1 MEKSKLKSMLD
12 SLNLSAMVRSLR
24 ANAKGQGV
32 ASMQYQTISELDL
45 DALVYRVMDVKEVG
59 LALDKQDIDLI
70 LNIVQSYAH
79 MVEKLKNHKVTVN
92 HLRKELGIKPRRES
106 LKELSKDLK
115 NTQNFA
121 ADSDFTLDDVPLDD
135 NAVSENAVS
144 ENADSENADSEN
156 ADSENAIQ
164 KNEIPKINDNRF
176 SKKTSSDSKPS
187 KRNGKRTAE
196 DFEKAKTEYHAL
208 THIGSGDTCSH
219 CTRGRFYKYEP
230 AHFIR
235 ITGQAPLQATQHLS
249 ERMRCNACG
258 IYEAAPLPAEVLADG
273 DPGQMYGYT
282 ARSVMAIHKFLAGH
296 PYHRQESLS
305 EILGCPVAAS
315 TAFEQC
321 EKLADSIQ
329 TVHTA
334 LITNASTAYHYNIDD
349 TRNRILDAEPKLINK
364 RNGKGQNLR
373 TAVYTSALIATLI
386 DEKMIAIYKT
396 NIGHA
401 GELIDSVLKNRP
413 VDMPAPLVMSDALS
427 WNKPTVRKVI
437 PSLCMVHGRRQFC
450 DIFEEDSAACCDI
463 IAKMDK
469 FFDFDREAKTKGL
482 DANARLIWHQRHSLP
497 LMEEMKASF
506 TTSMA
511 SKEVESNSN
520 LGSAMNYF
528 LKHYTGL
535 VKFCEVP
542 GARLHNNLVEGIIRM
557 VVLGRKN
564 SFFYK
569 TSAGAAVAD
578 VIMSVGVTA
587 QLNGINVFD
596 YFNDLQRYSEEVKS
610 NVEAWLPW
618 HYRNTRSLLH

>member
-1 MEKSKLKSMLD
+1 MEKSELKSMFDRLD
-12 SLNLSAMVRSLR
+12 LSAMVRSLR
-24 ANAKGQGV
+24 ETATGQGV
-32 ASMQYQTISELDL
+32 PSMQYQTISESDL
-45 DALVYRVMDVKEVG
+45 DALLHRVTDVKEVG
-59 LALDKQDIDLI
+59 LGLDKGDIDLI

-79 MVEKLKNHKVTVN
+79 MLEKLKGHNVTVN

-115 NTQNFA
+115 ETQNFA
-121 ADSDFTLDDVPLDD
+121 ADSEFTLDDAPLE
-135 NAVSENAVS
+135 ENAVQD
-144 ENADSENADSEN
+144 EPV
-156 ADSENAIQ
+156 
-164 KNEIPKINDNRF
+164 PKNDNDRS

-196 DFEKAKTEYHAL
+196 DFEKAETQHHSLA
-208 THIGSGDTCSH
+208 HISSGDNCSH
-219 CTRGRFYKYEP
+219 CIRGRFYKYEP
-230 AHFIR
+230 AQFIR

-258 IYEAAPLPAEVLADG
+258 IYETASLPAEVLADG
-273 DPGQMYGYT
+273 DPGQMYGYS

-321 EKLADSIQ
+321 EKLADSIKSI
-329 TVHTA
+329 HTS
-334 LITNASTAYHYNIDD
+334 LLTNASTAYHYNIDD
-349 TRNRILDAEPKLINK
+349 TRNRILNAEPKLIDK

-386 DEKMIAIYKT
+386 DEKPIAIYKT

-401 GELIDSVLKNRP
+401 GELIDSVLINRP
-413 VDMPAPLVMSDALS
+413 LGLPAPLVMSDALS
-427 WNKPTVRKVI
+427 WNKPSVRDVVH
-437 PSLCMVHGRRQFC
+437 SLCMVHSRRQFC
-450 DIFEEDSAACCDI
+450 AIFEEDSAACSDI

-482 DANARLIWHQRHSLP
+482 DADARLSWHRKHSLP
-497 LMEEMKASF
+497 LMEEMQASF
-506 TTSMA
+506 MA
-511 SKEVESNSN
+511 SLESKEVEANCN
-520 LGSAMNYF
+520 LGSAMKYF
-528 LKHYTGL
+528 LKHYDGL

-564 SFFYK
+564 AFFYK
-569 TSAGAAVAD
+569 TSVGAAVAD

-596 YFNDLQRYSEEVKS
+596 YFNDLQRYSEQVKID
-610 NVEAWLPW
+610 VDAWLPW
-618 HYRNTRSLLH
+618 HYRNTRNLLK